1 MPADAALSEQVD
13 TRSVQTVAV
22 KYLYAVGR
30 VLGPAL
36 RGGAGYIN
44 LLAEDLRV
52 KTASMNEALETEIIN
67 GNTSTNTNGFSG
79 MIQSFSSNST
89 ALSTNVTL
97 QDIRD
102 TLADIYNARGNTKYC
117 VTDAGTH
124 NYVKVLLMDYMRFIE
139 RPSDADMP
147 FGIPGAFL
155 LDGVLFIRDQF
166 MPTTSGSR
174 RILFVDPRYVY
185 LVVLQDVTFEELAKV
200 NDSNKFMLKWY
211 GTIVFSYVASCGQ
224 LTSIT

>member
-1 MPADAALSEQVD
+1 
-13 TRSVQTVAV
+13 
-22 KYLYAVGR
+22 
-30 VLGPAL
+30 
-36 RGGAGYIN
+36 
-44 LLAEDLRV
+44 
-52 KTASMNEALETEIIN
+52 
-67 GNTSTNTNGFSG
+67 
-79 MIQSFSSNST
+79 
-89 ALSTNVTL
+89 
-97 QDIRD
+97 
-102 TLADIYNARGNTKYC
+102 
-117 VTDAGTH
+117 
-124 NYVKVLLMDYMRFIE
+124 
-139 RPSDADMP
+139 MP